1 MLTLPIP
8 DIAIKNIYNL
18 KPKQLTDMN
27 VTLLLMDLDNTL
39 AKYHAVSPSVSLRN
53 WIDGLKMAGIEP
65 FIFSNTR
72 GSGAERFAGALG
84 VQYIKHAKKPNTKIL
99 LELLRKK
106 GVKPE
111 NTAIIG
117 DQVYTDILCG
127 ARAGITTI
135 ATRPISMANPL
146 HLIRYGAERPFR
158 YAYEIRLSKSK
169 KKEQ

>member
-8 DIAIKNIYNL
+8 DFSIKSIFAL
-18 KPKQLTDMN
+18 KPEQLSDMN

-39 AKYHAVSPSVSLRN
+39 AKYHAVSPSVPLRN
-53 WIDGLKMAGIEP
+53 WIDSLKTAGIEP

-72 GSGAERFAGALG
+72 GSGAERFAKALD
-84 VQYIKHAKKPNTKIL
+84 VEFIKHAKKPNPKIL
-99 LELLRKK
+99 LELLVKK

-146 HLIRYGAERPFR
+146 HLIRYGAEMPFR
-158 YAYEIRLSKSK
+158 HAYKIRLSKCK
-169 KKEQ
+169 KKEH

>member
-8 DIAIKNIYNL
+8 DKSLKSIYE
-18 KPKQLTDMN
+18 LTPRELSDMG

-39 AKYHAVSPSVSLRN
+39 AKYHAISPSVPLRN
-53 WIDGLKMAGIEP
+53 WIDSLRTAGIEP

-84 VQYIKHAKKPNTKIL
+84 VEYIKHAKKPNTKIL
-99 LELLRKK
+99 LELLREK

-135 ATRPISMANPL
+135 ATRPIALTNPF
-146 HLIRYGAERPFR
+146 HIIRYGAEMPFR
-158 YAYEIRLSKSK
+158 CAYAKRLRKSK
-169 KKEQ
+169 KR